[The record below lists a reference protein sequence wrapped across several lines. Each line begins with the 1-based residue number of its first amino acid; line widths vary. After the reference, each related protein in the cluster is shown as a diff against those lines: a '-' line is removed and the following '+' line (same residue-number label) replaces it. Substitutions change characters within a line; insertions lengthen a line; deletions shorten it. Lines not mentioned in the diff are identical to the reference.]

1 MYFGTLMFFEDSYNL
16 ITEDLRHPK
25 SKLPTKKMKMDTMIF
40 HTTVLMTLFN
50 QINCRVIDPS
60 EKNVFKTLFNNVYFW
75 LIFAF
80 EMIIQNYIV
89 HVPEESTLSK
99 ILGMCPLS
107 LT

>member
-1 MYFGTLMFFEDSYNL
+1 MYFGTLMFFEESYNL
-16 ITEDLRHPK
+16 ITEDLRDPK
-25 SKLPTKKMKMDTMIF
+25 LEPTHKMQMDTMIF

-89 HVPEESTLSK
+89 HVNAESTLSK
-99 ILGMCPLS
+99 ILGMCPLT

>member
-1 MYFGTLMFFEDSYNL
+1 MYFGTLMFFEESYNL
-16 ITEDLRHPK
+16 ITEDLRNPK
-25 SKLPTKKMKMDTMIF
+25 LKPTDKMQMDTMIF

-89 HVPEESTLSK
+89 HVNAESTLSK
-99 ILGMCPLS
+99 ILGMCPLT

>member
-1 MYFGTLMFFEDSYNL
+1 MYFGTLMFFEKSYNL
-16 ITEDLRHPK
+16 ITEDLRDPK
-25 SKLPTKKMKMDTMIF
+25 LEPTRKMQMDTMIF

-89 HVPEESTLSK
+89 HVNEESTLSK
-99 ILGMCPLS
+99 ILGMCPLT